1 MHEYYFKIKKGDLEF
16 EFSTTDKFTFEEK
29 LSDWIN
35 GIVHGA
41 YIEPPHQ
48 PPAQTQEQQHD
59 NAQEPVVEAVNCG
72 KFIGVNSVLFFKGV
86 DGILQRSYLR
96 AV

>member
-35 GIVHGA
+35 GLYTVH
-41 YIEPPHQ
+41 I
-48 PPAQTQEQQHD
+48 
-59 NAQEPVVEAVNCG
+59 
-72 KFIGVNSVLFFKGV
+72 
-86 DGILQRSYLR
+86 
-96 AV
+96 